1 MLTGDPVLDFAL
13 SLRDPALTKL
23 MEVVSEANSETVYI
37 GLLPAVYWIFSR
49 RVGFLLLMA
58 DAFATFAAV
67 AIKNITALP
76 RPPNDPALPWLD
88 DPSTLY
94 AFPSGH
100 VTAGAATWF
109 SLAALLRSAK
119 VAAFGAA
126 VVTSVSFSR
135 LYLGVHWTRDVVGAA
150 AIGAA
155 CGLIL
160 WAGLPHLERAV
171 GRLSLA
177 QRLALLLIFPALAL
191 IDHSQESLMILSA
204 AGGAAAGE
212 IATRH
217 LAWTMQ
223 TGDPRKLPWYGIL
236 RLAIGVPVLGALAL
250 GLGDPLEA
258 SAAAVVLRFSALGI
272 FTTLLGPRIF
282 TVVEAKLARG
292 QVAQKAAT

>member
-1 MLTGDPVLDFAL
+1 LLTGDPVLDFAL

-37 GLLPAVYWIFSR
+37 GLLPVIYWLYSR
-49 RVGFLLLMA
+49 RVGFVLLMSV
-58 DAFATFAAV
+58 AFATFAAV

-109 SLAALLRSAK
+109 SLAALLRSPK
-119 VAAFGAA
+119 VAAFGAL
-126 VVTSVSFSR
+126 VVASVSFSR

-150 AIGAA
+150 ALGIA
-155 CGLIL
+155 CGAVL
-160 WAGLPHLERAV
+160 WVGLPHLERAV

-177 QRLALLLIFPALAL
+177 QRLALVSIFPALAL
-191 IDHSQESLMILSA
+191 IDHSPESLMILSA

-212 IATRH
+212 VATRH
-217 LAWTMQ
+217 LDWTMK
-223 TGDPRKLPWYGIL
+223 TGDLQKLPWFGIL
-236 RLAIGVPVLGALAL
+236 RLLIGVPVLGALAI
-250 GLGDPLEA
+250 GLGDPLQA
-258 SAAAVVLRFSALGI
+258 SAFAVVLRFSALGV

-282 TVVEAKLARG
+282 TIVEAKVAR
-292 QVAQKAAT
+292 AERAPKAAT